1 MIQSINHVLFYSRK
15 KAIIDKLNEVKLS
28 KTNKTLRNNAA
39 YYYSEKRACRK
50 LKSLMIKPCVS
61 RGDCLDIQ
69 DRSL

>member
-1 MIQSINHVLFYSRK
+1 MIQSINHLLLYSQK

-28 KTNKTLRNNAA
+28 KTNKTLRNNVA
-39 YYYSEKRACRK
+39 YYYFEKRACRK
-50 LKSLMIKPCVS
+50 LKSLMIKPSVS